1 MAFTL
6 YESGAKERENERR
19 KQLLA
24 GVLEGI
30 VVNNCDFIPQAKV
43 KVRIPTLGEE
53 VLARL
58 GGPGG
63 GDDSGFFWTPRID
76 DEVLVGFSNG
86 SMESAYL
93 VSGLYN
99 TQDSP
104 PVALNPLDVISKR
117 VIKTGLVAGVGH
129 EVEFDDGVGQSITI
143 TTSGIT
149 PIERQQITLS
159 PTGIV
164 LQNLAGTI
172 KITMDNKQQKISIE
186 GAQIEIGGE
195 STVQI
200 SLNAKKISIG
210 SATTIDTAVQG
221 KLVRLN

>member
-1 MAFTL
+1 MPFTL

-19 KQLLA
+19 KRLLG
-24 GVLEGI
+24 GVLEGV
-30 VVNNCDFIPQAKV
+30 VVNNCDPARQGKL
-43 KVRIPTLGEE
+43 KVRIPVLGEE
-53 VLARL
+53 VWARL
-58 GGPGG
+58 GAPGG
-63 GDDSGFFWTPRID
+63 GADSGLFWTPRID

-86 SMESAYL
+86 SMESAYII
-93 VSGLYN
+93 SGLYN

-104 PVALNPLDVISKR
+104 PVSMNPIDVISKR
-117 VIKTGLVAGVGH
+117 VLKTGLTAGIGH
-129 EVEFDDGVGQSITI
+129 EVEFDDGVGQSIII

-149 PIERQQITLS
+149 PLERQQISMS

-186 GAQIEIGGE
+186 GVQIEIGGE
-195 STVQI
+195 STAQI
-200 SLNAKKISIG
+200 TLNAKKINIG